1 MQQVPAR
8 TSRLAVVDALRGF
21 ALCGILLINVPH
33 MGWMMDADEPVRGV
47 RDGGAS
53 TALWWVQELLVSGT
67 MRGLFSLLFGA
78 SMLLF
83 LAKAERG
90 SATAAE
96 ARRLMLRRLFWLF
109 WFGVLDATLLLW
121 PGDILQIYAMAGLLM
136 LPFAA
141 APPKKLAIS
150 AAIVIASLSAFMLFQ
165 QWPKRAI
172 VAEGPAL

>member
-96 ARRLMLRRLFWLF
+96 ARRLMLRRCSGS
-109 WFGVLDATLLLW
+109 FGSVFSTRRCC
-121 PGDILQIYAMAGLLM
+121 
-136 LPFAA
+136 
-141 APPKKLAIS
+141 S
-150 AAIVIASLSAFMLFQ
+150 
-165 QWPKRAI
+165 
-172 VAEGPAL
+172 GPATSCRSTQWRGC